1 MMTTLAERLKLAME
15 GPPKVT
21 AAAIARACKITRP
34 SVHAWLSGRTKTI
47 EGANLL
53 AAAKLLKV
61 NPEWLTTGHGLMRL
75 NPSGVAEP
83 VPSYSDDKLLNE
95 AIELLRKI
103 PAAQLPEAINFLR
116 WQLANK
122 APPSD
127 GPALSVAA

>member
-1 MMTTLAERLKLAME
+1 MMTTLAERLKQAME

-53 AAAKLLKV
+53 AAAKLLQV
-61 NPEWLTTGHGLMRL
+61 TPEWLTSGNGLMRPH
-75 NPSGVAEP
+75 PSGVSEP
-83 VPSYSDDKLLNE
+83 SAGYGDDKLLNE
-95 AIELLRKI
+95 AIELLRKV
-103 PAAQLPEAINFLR
+103 PASQLPETINFLR

-122 APPSD
+122 APPTD